1 MRPFI
6 TPHYHAQSAL
16 QYCFDAPHQ
25 VLGGSVIASNREKL
39 TQLFNQFKST
49 DKSPGFRLITLSL
62 PEGFEMSRPLWL
74 TTFKHV
80 LTEIAVPP
88 DLCPWLLVRHL
99 QTNCDHVHGVVA
111 LEMFD
116 GRPAIARTNNA
127 TSFRIHHDLTTR
139 LGLPTREYYGP
150 TSPVRLRARPVLR
163 HVEKN
168 GEVMA
173 EVSKQINSAFA
184 ALPLNLEDLNFELPK
199 NSAIIAKINC
209 TGAESFRFQ
218 IEKRVYYPSLLG
230 EAFYPRNLHRRLQHS
245 SAIFHTRLAIEF
257 NNFIAVI
264 DKTPD
269 LAKQIEDL
277 VHHPISLTQRES
289 EHDTIKPLTSG
300 AQRSTPAGDPRN
312 ETDAGTASTSARSIA
327 GRRRADDDRRGKVFG
342 SSARPNQ
349 IRTKQNIG
357 NPEISSSGIE
367 LALRT
372 ISGDKSTNREDRTND
387 SRNLR
392 RLDEISVRPR
402 LSWIGRVIRAARKVS
417 RNAKIRIVHRG
428 ATIIVTYN
436 DNSHGIVRRSGST
449 VSSSSNGAHK
459 SSLASRLLKR
469 LQKLKLTSIPEQ
481 GLEKVQLADKSPKTR
496 QDANGQEIEDV
507 NAMDEDFDYEEH
519 TEDLDDGPSPI

>member
-99 QTNCDHVHGVVA
+99 QANCDHVHGVVA

-139 LGLPTREYYGP
+139 LGLPTPEYFGP
-150 TSPVRLRARPVLR
+150 TSPIRLHARPALR
-163 HVEKN
+163 RSKMPVETAN
-168 GEVMA
+168 EI
-173 EVSKQINSAFA
+173 SNQINAAFA
-184 ALPLNLEDLNFELPK
+184 ALPLNLEDLNFELPE
-199 NSAIIAKINC
+199 NSAIYAKRNC
-209 TGAESFRFQ
+209 RGADSFRFQ
-218 IEKRVYYPSLLG
+218 SGRRVYYPSLLG
-230 EAFYPRNLHRRLQHS
+230 EAFYPFNLHRRMQHS
-245 SAIFHTRLAIEF
+245 SAIFRTRLAIEF

-264 DKTPD
+264 DKTSD
-269 LAKQIEDL
+269 LKKQIEDL
-277 VHHPISLTQRES
+277 VNDPLLTINKES
-289 EHDTIKPLTSG
+289 EHDTIRTSAFAG
-300 AQRSTPAGDPRN
+300 ERTTLQRDTNAA
-312 ETDAGTASTSARSIA
+312 TDAGTASASARSTA
-327 GRRRADDDRRGKVFG
+327 KGGRAVDDRRSAVSGCSPGTNQIRAKQNSGRTKISIIGTHFIDRRPKGDSAKNREARADD
-342 SSARPNQ
+342 SS
-349 IRTKQNIG
+349 
-357 NPEISSSGIE
+357 
-367 LALRT
+367 
-372 ISGDKSTNREDRTND
+372 
-387 SRNLR
+387 NLQ
-392 RLDEISVRPR
+392 RLDGISVRPR
-402 LSWIGRVIRAARKVS
+402 LTWIGRVIRAARKVS
-417 RNAKIRIVHRG
+417 RNAKIRIGDRG
-428 ATIIVTYN
+428 ATIVVNYN
-436 DNSHGIVRRSGST
+436 DNSRATVRRSGST

-459 SSLASRLLKR
+459 SSLASRLLKH

-481 GLEKVQLADKSPKTR
+481 GFEKVQLADKSPKIR

-507 NAMDEDFDYEEH
+507 NAMDEDFDYEQH